1 MKRPLARAASLLL
14 LTAFCVAG
22 PALAAPPAADPAA
35 WVDPLVGTAR
45 MGHTYPGATVPFGFV
60 QLSPDTRRV
69 TMYDADGRYTGE
81 AYPYCAGYQ
90 HADSTIVGFSHTH
103 FSGTGHSDLGDI
115 LVLPVAAGR
124 VDLRDPPVATFS
136 HAEEAAAPGAMRR
149 DILGAGM
156 EGRLR
161 RSFL

>member
-115 LVLPVAAGR
+115 LAIAVLDHGQRAHGNAFAVKRARAGSTADEGI
-124 VDLRDPPVATFS
+124 VDQDRKSVV
-136 HAEEAAAPGAMRR
+136 
-149 DILGAGM
+149 
-156 EGRLR
+156 
-161 RSFL
+161 